1 MVLLFGVDEFQ
12 SLNDRICIFN
22 SPEEKYLAN
31 QKIAE
36 GDNVLLYLD
45 ARRTYML
52 KIQAGQT
59 FHTHK
64 GYLKLDELIGKD
76 YGEPIKSSLGIYFTT
91 LKPAL
96 TDYIMKS
103 SRNTQIIYPK
113 DAALIVMFSG
123 IGPGSSV
130 IESGTG
136 TGSLTTALAHYVGS
150 TGKVYTYE
158 LRPEFQKNAAK
169 NLQRSGLIANV
180 EMKSGDVTLGYEE
193 RNVDAVILDLAV
205 PWLVVPHAYEALR
218 PSGILVS
225 FSPTI
230 DQVVK
235 TTEALKENGFVFIE
249 TIECMMRAMQVERGK
264 TRPQTLM
271 TGHTGYITHARKIL
285 KLPPVIATEEPQ
297 TVKAETPQE
306 TMQME
311 NVEEMAE
318 EETA

>member
-1 MVLLFGVDEFQ
+1 M
-12 SLNDRICIFN
+12 
-22 SPEEKYLAN
+22 AN

-36 GDNVLLYLD
+36 GDNVLIYLD

-64 GYLKLDELIGKD
+64 GYIKLDELVGKE
-76 YGEPIKSSLGIYFTT
+76 YGEPIKSSLGIYFST
-91 LKPAL
+91 LKPIL
-96 TDYIMKS
+96 TDFIMKS

-123 IGPGSSV
+123 IGPGSRV

-193 RNVDAVILDLAV
+193 RDVDAVILDLAV
-205 PWLVVPHAYEALR
+205 PWLVVPHAYEALK
-218 PSGILVS
+218 PSGVLVS

-235 TTEALKENGFVFIE
+235 TTEALKENNFVFID

-285 KLPPVIATEEPQ
+285 KLPQIEASQDTSNIVTEEAL
-297 TVKAETPQE
+297 VQE
-306 TMQME
+306 E
-311 NVEEMAE
+311 HGVDKSAE
-318 EETA
+318 EETAA

>member
-1 MVLLFGVDEFQ
+1 MRDSAF
-12 SLNDRICIFN
+12 SLRK
-22 SPEEKYLAN
+22 EEKDLDN

-36 GDNVLLYLD
+36 GDNILLYLD
-45 ARRTYML
+45 ARRTYMI

-64 GYLKLDELIGKD
+64 GYLKLDELIGRE

-123 IGPGSSV
+123 IGPGSRV
-130 IESGTG
+130 AESGTG

-169 NLQRSGLIANV
+169 NLQRSKLIDNV
-180 EMKSGDVTLGYEE
+180 EMKNGDIVATGFNEKDL
-193 RNVDAVILDLAV
+193 DAVILDLAV

-235 TTEALKENGFVFIE
+235 TTEALRENNFVFIE
-249 TIECMMRAMQVERGK
+249 TIECLMRGMQVERGK
-264 TRPQTLM
+264 TRPQTMM

-285 KLPPVIATEEPQ
+285 KIPTPPVEE
-297 TVKAETPQE
+297 TIQE
-306 TMQME
+306 AAAPASLQ
-311 NVEEMAE
+311 
-318 EETA
+318 EETAPEILEQEENNDEMTEKYSA

>member
-1 MVLLFGVDEFQ
+1 ML
-12 SLNDRICIFN
+12 I
-22 SPEEKYLAN
+22 
-31 QKIAE
+31 
-36 GDNVLLYLD
+36 YLD
-45 ARRTYML
+45 ARRTYMI
-52 KIQAGQT
+52 KMQAGQT

-64 GYLKLDELIGKD
+64 GYLKLDELIGKE

-123 IGPGSSV
+123 IGPGSRV
-130 IESGTG
+130 VESGTG
-136 TGSLTTALAHYVGS
+136 TGSLTTALAHYVGP

-158 LRPEFQKNAAK
+158 LRSEFQKNAAK
-169 NLQRSGLIANV
+169 NLERSKLIDHV
-180 EMKSGDVTLGYEE
+180 EMKSGDVTLGIEE
-193 RNVDAVILDLAV
+193 RDVDAVILDLAT
-205 PWLVVPHAYEALR
+205 PWLVVPHAYEALK
-218 PSGILVS
+218 PSGIIVS

-235 TTEALKENGFVFIE
+235 TTEALRENCFVFIE
-249 TIECMMRAMQVERGK
+249 TVECLMRAMQIERGK

-285 KLPPVIATEEPQ
+285 KPPQQQKPVVEQEQPIETEE
-297 TVKAETPQE
+297 KQE
-306 TMQME
+306 A
-311 NVEEMAE
+311 AE
-318 EETA
+318 EVAAELT

>member
-1 MVLLFGVDEFQ
+1 LILYFA
-12 SLNDRICIFN
+12 SKRKND
-22 SPEEKYLAN
+22 LAN
-31 QKIAE
+31 QKIAD
-36 GDNVLLYLD
+36 GDNVLIYLD

-52 KIQAGQT
+52 KMQAGQT

-64 GYLKLDELIGKD
+64 GYIKLDDLIGKE

-91 LKPAL
+91 LKPIL
-96 TDYIMKS
+96 TDFIMKS

-123 IGPGSSV
+123 IGPGSRV

-136 TGSLTTALAHYVGS
+136 TGSLTSALAHYVGS

-193 RNVDAVILDLAV
+193 RDVDAVILDLAV
-205 PWLVVPHAYEALR
+205 PWLVVPHAYEALK
-218 PSGILVS
+218 PSGVLVS

-235 TTEALKENGFVFIE
+235 TTEALRENNFVFIE

-285 KLPPVIATEEPQ
+285 KLPQTEATQDTSDVVPEEALIQ
-297 TVKAETPQE
+297 EEHIEVKSAD
-306 TMQME
+306 
-311 NVEEMAE
+311 
-318 EETA
+318 EETAGPKLYF

>member
-1 MVLLFGVDEFQ
+1 
-12 SLNDRICIFN
+12 
-22 SPEEKYLAN
+22 LAN
-31 QKIAE
+31 QKISE
-36 GDNVLLYLD
+36 GGYVLIYLD
-45 ARRTYML
+45 ARRTYMI
-52 KIQAGQT
+52 KMQAGQT

-64 GYLKLDELIGKD
+64 GYLKLDELIGKE

-91 LKPAL
+91 LKPSL

-123 IGPGSSV
+123 IGPGSHV
-130 IESGTG
+130 VESGTG
-136 TGSLTTALAHYVGS
+136 TGSLTTALAHYVGP

-158 LRPEFQKNAAK
+158 LRSEFQKNAAK
-169 NLQRSGLIANV
+169 NLERSKLIDRV
-180 EMKSGDVTLGYEE
+180 EMKSGDVTLGIEE
-193 RNVDAVILDLAV
+193 RDVDAVILDLAV
-205 PWLVVPHAYEALR
+205 PWLVVSHAYEALR
-218 PSGILVS
+218 TSGTLVS

-235 TTEALKENGFVFIE
+235 TTEALRENGFVFIE

-285 KLPPVIATEEPQ
+285 KLPIQEAPQ
-297 TVKAETPQE
+297 TPVQEKALAEEAPVEQE
-306 TMQME
+306 E
-311 NVEEMAE
+311 NGEEIAAE
-318 EETA
+318 EETV

>member
-1 MVLLFGVDEFQ
+1 MTQPAF
-12 SLNDRICIFN
+12 SLQKRQNQ
-22 SPEEKYLAN
+22 LAN
-31 QKIAE
+31 QKISE
-36 GDNVLLYLD
+36 GDYVLIYLD
-45 ARRTYML
+45 ARRTYMI
-52 KIQAGQT
+52 KMQAGQT

-64 GYLKLDELIGKD
+64 GYLKLDELIGKE

-91 LKPAL
+91 LKPSL

-123 IGPGSSV
+123 IGPGSRV
-130 IESGTG
+130 VESGTG

-158 LRPEFQKNAAK
+158 LRSEFQKNAAK
-169 NLQRSGLIANV
+169 NLERSKLINNV
-180 EMKSGDVTLGYEE
+180 EMKSGDVTLGIEE
-193 RNVDAVILDLAV
+193 RDVDAVILDLAV

-235 TTEALKENGFVFIE
+235 TTEALRENNFVFIE

-285 KLPPVIATEEPQ
+285 KLPQPAIEPPADEVVG
-297 TVKAETPQE
+297 TKEKQE
-306 TMQME
+306 AAD
-311 NVEEMAE
+311 V
-318 EETA
+318 ETAELT

>member
-1 MVLLFGVDEFQ
+1 MIQLVF
-12 SLNDRICIFN
+12 SLQ
-22 SPEEKYLAN
+22 EAKQLAN

-36 GDNVLLYLD
+36 GDYVLIYLD
-45 ARRTYML
+45 ARRTYMI
-52 KIQAGQT
+52 KMQAGQT

-64 GYLKLDELIGKD
+64 GYLKLDDLIGKE
-76 YGEPIKSSLGIYFTT
+76 YGEPFKSSLGVYFTT

-123 IGPGSSV
+123 IGPGSRV
-130 IESGTG
+130 VESGTG
-136 TGSLTTALAHYVGS
+136 TGSLTTALAHYVGP

-158 LRPEFQKNAAK
+158 LRSEFQKNAAK
-169 NLQRSGLIANV
+169 NLLRSKLIDNV
-180 EMKSGDVTLGYEE
+180 EMKSGDVTLGIAEKDL
-193 RNVDAVILDLAV
+193 DAVILDLAT

-230 DQVVK
+230 DQVVR
-235 TTEALKENGFVFIE
+235 TTEALKENNFVFVE

-285 KLPPVIATEEPQ
+285 KIPKQPTPELEQEKPDVEQPLEIEVTQEAADETE
-297 TVKAETPQE
+297 KQE
-306 TMQME
+306 E
-311 NVEEMAE
+311 NIEEMAAE

>member
-1 MVLLFGVDEFQ
+1 
-12 SLNDRICIFN
+12 
-22 SPEEKYLAN
+22 LAN
-31 QKIAE
+31 QKISE
-36 GDNVLLYLD
+36 GDYVLIYLD
-45 ARRTYML
+45 ARRTYMI
-52 KIQAGQT
+52 KMQAGQT

-64 GYLKLDELIGKD
+64 GYLKLDELIGKE

-91 LKPAL
+91 LKPSL

-123 IGPGSSV
+123 IGPGSRV
-130 IESGTG
+130 VESGTG
-136 TGSLTTALAHYVGS
+136 TGSLTTALAHYVGP

-158 LRPEFQKNAAK
+158 LRSEFQKNAAK
-169 NLQRSGLIANV
+169 NLERSKLINNV
-180 EMKSGDVTLGYEE
+180 EMKSGDVTMGIEE
-193 RNVDAVILDLAV
+193 REVDAVILDLAV

-235 TTEALKENGFVFIE
+235 TTEALRENNFVFIE

-285 KLPPVIATEEPQ
+285 KLPQLTIEPEPAQDETEE
-297 TVKAETPQE
+297 KQE
-306 TMQME
+306 T
-311 NVEEMAE
+311 AD
-318 EETA
+318 EETAELT

>member
-1 MVLLFGVDEFQ
+1 LVED
-12 SLNDRICIFN
+12 
-22 SPEEKYLAN
+22 
-31 QKIAE
+31 KISE
-36 GDNVLLYLD
+36 GDYVLVYLD
-45 ARRTYML
+45 ARRTYMI
-52 KIQAGQT
+52 KVQSGQT

-64 GYLKLDELIGKD
+64 GYIKMDEIIGKE
-76 YGEPIKSSLGIYFTT
+76 YGSPIKSSLGIYFTT

-123 IGPGSSV
+123 IGPGSRV
-130 IESGTG
+130 VESGTG

-158 LRPEFQKNAAK
+158 LRNEFQKNAAK
-169 NLQRSGLIANV
+169 NLQRSKLIDYV
-180 EMKSGDVTLGYEE
+180 ELKSGDVTQGIEE
-193 RNVDAVILDLAV
+193 RGLDAVILDLAV
-205 PWLVVPHAYEALR
+205 PWLVVPHAYESLK
-218 PSGILVS
+218 PSGIIVS

-249 TIECMMRAMQVERGK
+249 TVECLMRAMQVERGK

-285 KLPPVIATEEPQ
+285 KAPIQLPAEQPSTEG
-297 TVKAETPQE
+297 
-306 TMQME
+306 
-311 NVEEMAE
+311 NVENPVEKESPPAINLSFFSP
-318 EETA
+318 

>member
-1 MVLLFGVDEFQ
+1 MANEK
-12 SLNDRICIFN
+12 IC
-22 SPEEKYLAN
+22 
-31 QKIAE
+31 E
-36 GDNVLLYLD
+36 GDSVLVYLD
-45 ARRTYML
+45 ARRTYMI
-52 KIQAGQT
+52 KMQAGQT

-64 GYLKLDELIGKD
+64 GYLKHDELIGKE

-103 SRNTQIIYPK
+103 ARNTQITYPK

-123 IGPGSSV
+123 IGPGSRIV
-130 IESGTG
+130 ESGTG
-136 TGSLTTALAHYVGS
+136 TGALTTALAHYVGP

-158 LRPEFQKNAAK
+158 LRNEFQKNAAK
-169 NLQRSGLIANV
+169 NLQRSKLIDNV
-180 EMKSGDVTLGYEE
+180 EMKSGDVTLGIEE
-193 RNVDAVILDLAV
+193 KNVDAVVLDLAT
-205 PWLVVPHAYEALR
+205 PWLVVPHAYEALK

-235 TTEALKENGFVFIE
+235 TTEALRENNFVFIE

-285 KLPPVIATEEPQ
+285 KIPLGQNADMNTDLELKKKEE
-297 TVKAETPQE
+297 
-306 TMQME
+306 
-311 NVEEMAE
+311 
-318 EETA
+318 

>member
-1 MVLLFGVDEFQ
+1 
-12 SLNDRICIFN
+12 
-22 SPEEKYLAN
+22 LAN

-36 GDNVLLYLD
+36 GDNVLIYLD
-45 ARRTYML
+45 ARRTYMI
-52 KIQAGQT
+52 KMQAGQT

-64 GYLKLDELIGKD
+64 GYLKLDELIGKE

-91 LKPAL
+91 LKPTL

-123 IGPGSSV
+123 LGPGSRV
-130 IESGTG
+130 VESGTG
-136 TGSLTTALAHYVGS
+136 TASLTTALSHYVGP

-158 LRPEFQKNAAK
+158 LRSEFQKNAAK
-169 NLQRSGLIANV
+169 NLQRSGLLSHV
-180 EMKSGDVTLGYEE
+180 EMKSGDVTQGIEE
-193 RNVDAVILDLAV
+193 RDVDAVILDLAV

-218 PSGILVS
+218 PSGVLVS

-235 TTEALKENGFVFIE
+235 TTEALRENGFVFIE

-264 TRPQTLM
+264 TRPQTIM

-285 KLPPVIATEEPQ
+285 KIPIQQPTEAITKAVTEEI
-297 TVKAETPQE
+297 EQE
-306 TMQME
+306 NSE
-311 NVEEMAE
+311 AVED
-318 EETA
+318 TA